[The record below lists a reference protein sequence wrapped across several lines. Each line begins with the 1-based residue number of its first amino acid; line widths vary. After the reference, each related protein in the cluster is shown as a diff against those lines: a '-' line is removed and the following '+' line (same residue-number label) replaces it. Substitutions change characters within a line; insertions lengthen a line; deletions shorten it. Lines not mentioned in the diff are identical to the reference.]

1 MVLPASIHVPFRND
15 VCGMEAQPLNPA
27 RAIGAGVPGKSAV
40 AMAWSA
46 IVAEGASPHAREAFM
61 ADLYT
66 CSCGNQSWQIFD
78 TGVRCTACKTEY
90 PAQHTPV
97 GEFNHAVTE
106 ELEEALEE

>member
-1 MVLPASIHVPFRND
+1 MLPASIHMPFRND
-15 VCGMEAQPLNPA
+15 ICGMAAQPLAPA
-27 RAIGAGVPGKSAV
+27 RAIGAGILEGQAV

-46 IVAEGASPHAREAFM
+46 IVAEGASPRSKEAFM

-66 CSCGNQSWQIFD
+66 CSCGNQTWEIFD
-78 TGVRCTACKTEY
+78 TGVRCATCKTEY
-90 PAQHTPV
+90 VTQHTPV